1 MTIRS
6 RRETVATERPFRLR
20 GIDRLLL
27 AATHNVITDPDQI
40 DGLSSAAF
48 RRIAT
53 MIEFPTEASSSPS
66 TELLTIGPVE
76 LADLG
81 IDAEFAR

>member
-53 MIEFPTEASSSPS
+53 C
-66 TELLTIGPVE
+66 LLYTSDA
-76 LADLG
+76 AD
-81 IDAEFAR
+81 E